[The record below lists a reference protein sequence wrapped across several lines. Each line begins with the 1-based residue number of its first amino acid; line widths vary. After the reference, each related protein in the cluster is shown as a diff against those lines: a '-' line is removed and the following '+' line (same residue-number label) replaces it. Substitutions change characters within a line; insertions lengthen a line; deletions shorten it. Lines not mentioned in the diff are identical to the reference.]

1 VRLLPRGAPA
11 SPRCARFP
19 AVRPLPRGAPAS
31 ARVRRESWFAAFAG
45 IIAAP
50 VIGRVTAVGGTRLGS
65 LTRPAG

>member
-1 VRLLPRGAPA
+1 M
-11 SPRCARFP
+11 
-19 AVRPLPRGAPAS
+19 RPLPRGAPAS